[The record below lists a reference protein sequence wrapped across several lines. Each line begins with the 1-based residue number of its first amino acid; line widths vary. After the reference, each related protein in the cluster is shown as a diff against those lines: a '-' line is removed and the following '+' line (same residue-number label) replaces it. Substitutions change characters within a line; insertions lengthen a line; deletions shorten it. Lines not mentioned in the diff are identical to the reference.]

1 MKQILLLLPTTSY
14 RNEAF
19 IAAGNKLGVEII
31 TAADYCHRLAPEW
44 GLDPIMAVHFDR
56 PGEALDVVLRS
67 LKHKPDVVLAVDDP
81 GLELAALLNERLG
94 LAANPPE
101 AVRRVRDKLS
111 FRQMQKECGFLCP
124 NFCHLPTDVDPAEL
138 LSRLKWPVVV
148 KARRLSGSRGVIR
161 ADNAQEYLQA
171 VSWVKGIQS
180 KADRDAADL
189 GLVVEDFI
197 PGREYALESILDHGE
212 LNTLAWFDKPDPL
225 DGPYFEETI
234 YVTPSRLPKPT
245 QEEIRHAVQRACR
258 LAGLVTGPVHAEMRV
273 NAEGV
278 WLLEVA
284 ARSIGGLCGTAL
296 NHVLGITLE
305 ELILRHALNEPV
317 ALGSSREGAGVM
329 MIPIPRRGIYR
340 GVRNLGSAL
349 EVPGITGIRITA
361 QAGQIIAPP
370 PDGASYLGFIFSL
383 GAHPAEAEMA
393 LRLAHATLRF
403 DIQPEYKVQESISEH

>member
-1 MKQILLLLPTTSY
+1 MKRVLLLLPTTSY

-19 IAAGNKLGVEII
+19 IAAGKKVGVEMI
-31 TAADYCHRLAPEW
+31 TAADYCHRLAPGW
-44 GLDPIMAVHFDR
+44 GLDPIRAVHFDR

-67 LKHKPDVVLAVDDP
+67 LKHKPDAVLAVDDP

-94 LAANPPE
+94 LAANLPE

-111 FRQMQKECGFLCP
+111 FRQMQKEGGLLCP
-124 NFCHLPTDVDPAEL
+124 DFRHLPSDADPAEL

-161 ADNAQEYLQA
+161 ADNAQAYLQA
-171 VSWVKGIQS
+171 VSWVKGIQN

-197 PGREYALESILDHGE
+197 PGREYALESILDHGK

-234 YVTPSRLPKPT
+234 YVTPSRLPNRT
-245 QEEIRHAVQRACR
+245 QEEIHHAVQHACR

-273 NAEGV
+273 NDEGV

-284 ARSIGGLCGTAL
+284 ARSIGGLCGTTL

-317 ALGSSREGAGVM
+317 ALSASREGAGVM

-340 GVRNLGSAL
+340 GVRNLESAL

-383 GAHPAEAEMA
+383 CANPAEAEMA
-393 LRLAHATLRF
+393 LRLAHTRLLF

>member
-1 MKQILLLLPTTSY
+1 MKRVLLLLPTTSY

-19 IAAGNKLGVEII
+19 IAAGKKVGVEMI

-56 PGEALDVVLRS
+56 PGEAIEVVLRS
-67 LKHKPDVVLAVDDP
+67 LKHKPDAVLAVDDP

-94 LAANPPE
+94 LAANLPE

-111 FRQMQKECGFLCP
+111 FRRMQKEGGLLCP
-124 NFCHLPTDVDPAEL
+124 DFRHLPSDADPAEL

-161 ADNAQEYLQA
+161 ADNAQAYLQA
-171 VSWVKGIQS
+171 VSWVKGIQN

-189 GLVVEDFI
+189 GLVVEGFI
-197 PGREYALESILDHGE
+197 PGREYALESILDHGK
-212 LNTLAWFDKPDPL
+212 LNALAWFDKPDPL

-234 YVTPSRLPKPT
+234 YVTPSRLPNRT
-245 QEEIRHAVQRACR
+245 QEEIHHAVQRACR

-273 NAEGV
+273 NADGV

-284 ARSIGGLCGTAL
+284 ARSIGGLCGTTL

-317 ALGSSREGAGVM
+317 ALSASREGAGVM

-383 GAHPAEAEMA
+383 CANPAEAEMA
-393 LRLAHATLRF
+393 LRLAHTRLLF